1 MWFSSKKCSRWW
13 CTLHN
18 VINWFQ
24 NTWHCS
30 KYPRIC
36 TLLYP
41 WYILK
46 FVPRFGLKIHASV
59 CTFFYIFLR
68 IKKMI
73 NWFWGWLKNLCPFMW
88 LGNTLLY
95 TDAALECESLSVWMR
110 GRAEL
115 VRQYNTYIK
124 NDFNCLFVFC
134 IVYYLNFCL
143 DFCYLLL

>member
-30 KYPRIC
+30 KRHVLVWRS
-36 TLLYP
+36 TLP
-41 WYILK
+41 
-46 FVPRFGLKIHASV
+46 FVLFS
-59 CTFFYIFLR
+59 TFFWGL
-68 IKKMI
+68 KKMI

-124 NDFNCLFVFC
+124 NDFNC
-134 IVYYLNFCL
+134 IVYYLNFYL